1 MNDWFIDAAKDKVY
15 VVEKASQ
22 MRCWWAQVSCL
33 WQPQRG
39 LHRKM
44 ILPLLNLDKTEMFLI
59 STYDTMSYGT
69 ANKYNTT
76 LEKLKPE
83 IDLAA
88 QRQINYLD
96 FWAKIGYR

>member
-1 MNDWFIDAAKDKVY
+1 MDYTK
-15 VVEKASQ
+15 
-22 MRCWWAQVSCL
+22 
-33 WQPQRG
+33 
-39 LHRKM
+39 KM

-88 QRQINYLD
+88 QRQI
-96 FWAKIGYR
+96 

>member
-22 MRCWWAQVSCL
+22 NEGVGEHKYRVYDNLS
-33 WQPQRG
+33 RG

-59 STYDTMSYGT
+59 STYDTMSYG
-69 ANKYNTT
+69 N
-76 LEKLKPE
+76 
-83 IDLAA
+83 
-88 QRQINYLD
+88 
-96 FWAKIGYR
+96 G

>member
-1 MNDWFIDAAKDKVY
+1 MKVL
-15 VVEKASQ
+15 ASTSI
-22 MRCWWAQVSCL
+22 VL
-33 WQPQRG
+33 KITRG

-69 ANKYNTT
+69 DNKYNTT
-76 LEKLKPE
+76 LEKLKSE

-88 QRQINYLD
+88 QRQIKLP
-96 FWAKIGYR
+96 